1 MQPIGQG
8 FTASV
13 FGRSNYVLANPS
25 TTQDMMNNNSSVSSP
40 GPADVE
46 SDRES
51 WGVVAEKRVR
61 TWQGESE
68 QSGIAILRELKVLSA
83 SSIRRHP
90 NIVRL
95 VMYSWEESFVETP
108 TISPVLSL
116 ERATGSLAQI
126 QGARK
131 LSYAQKRGFILGVS
145 RGLSVLHSCGV
156 IHGDLKSEN
165 VLLFQQGN
173 EFVAKLCD
181 FGFSILLADTE
192 GSKTRL
198 NGGTA
203 LWMAPECLARVEIPT
218 TTLAK
223 TDVYSLGL
231 LVWRLLLDGLNPFE
245 IPGLTK
251 GRDIAELKS
260 ASTPSLLARAQF
272 SVLLI
277 DELKPRFGEIFRLLE
292 ASIQLSPSHRSLQAV
307 LYLLGDSTPAQS
319 NTNWVTLDPMDILDE
334 ACNFFDARNLPILLR
349 RRALKHLK
357 AGARTLEE
365 SVKRLHQHVT
375 FCPISQHLMQYSL
388 GDGGLDDDDDPEGA
402 LRLLTECAERQN
414 ISSQAFIVRMYDYFG
429 FEMPDAVARNANTYL
444 ANGVANGSLTAYLDY
459 ATYWPRL
466 KYQTLRAPDEFLM
479 GLRMRWSGG
488 IGMEVADQVFHLHD
502 TTLLKSRIASGMSKD
517 SLKAAYELERGNNL
531 IHGAAMKNLPST
543 ADVLIQELNVDLN
556 QRNSD
561 GDTPL
566 LLACRHGHFNMV
578 LKLLAKK
585 ANPAIANNNG
595 ETPLHWV
602 INVPDTSSTFQGML
616 VSSLLQL
623 AIKMLVEKGGNLE
636 SKAQLWSA
644 GGDWH
649 TQLKW
654 AAGTPLHRAVSRR
667 NLVAAKYLLEVG
679 ADPLATNG
687 QQGNDTATPLDIAAH
702 HHNAPML
709 KLLLDA
715 CPPRFSVN
723 TIDEY
728 GTTLFSRAISL
739 VTVTE
744 MIIIHGKQY
753 TKAIVDTVDV
763 LLAHGLNLD
772 IVQVT
777 TGFTQPQALRIR
789 KVDANMKDRNEFDA
803 LYIATY
809 YEKLA
814 WVQCI
819 LNSPKC
825 ATAVT
830 RNINRPNGSM
840 GYTPLH
846 TSIQDGRRGIFRA
859 LLSAGADPSLEIELY
874 GVRIAQELDLHNRMG
889 CLHLAA
895 TQGDPDLFFT
905 KRLLGY
911 ELDLERGDI
920 SGTTPFCLA
929 VMEAHFPVANAL
941 LAAGADINGLMGA
954 PKAPK
959 DKWNTVLERVIVQG
973 ANDVRR
979 LLYLLAP
986 ERQSAGVKTSCEVPW
1001 LTRPGPP
1008 ASMKLGS
1015 TTVLH
1020 LFLDTNEARS
1030 DSTYVACLRVLLN
1043 ACTAAKPNI
1052 LNTLASPRRWLDE
1065 DSRKDTGMTPLHLA
1079 TRYGNAVAVRML
1091 LGAGADRRVATASGA
1106 QPLLLAR
1113 EGLKRTADQIKRE
1126 MYKEVVGLLEGR
1138 NNVSIRKATSVDT
1151 EEQLLSRLI
1160 ALSVTKA

>member
-25 TTQDMMNNNSSVSSP
+25 TTPNVMNNNSSVSSP
-40 GPADVE
+40 GSANVE
-46 SDRES
+46 SDPES
-51 WGVVAEKRVR
+51 WGVVVEKRVR

-90 NIVRL
+90 NIVKL
-95 VMYSWEESFVETP
+95 IMYSWEESLDETS

-126 QGARK
+126 QGERK
-131 LSYAQKRGFILGVS
+131 LSYAQKRGIILGVS
-145 RGLSVLHSCGV
+145 RGLSALHSCGV

-165 VLLFQQGN
+165 VLLFRQGN

-203 LWMAPECLARVEIPT
+203 LWMAPECLTRVEIFT
-218 TTLAK
+218 ATLAK

-231 LVWRLLLDGLNPFE
+231 LFWRLLLDGHNPFE

-251 GRDIAELKS
+251 GHDLVELKLVS
-260 ASTPSLLARAQF
+260 KPSLLARAQF

-277 DELKPRFGEIFRLLE
+277 DELKPHFGEIFRLLG
-292 ASIQLSPSHRSLQAV
+292 ASIQLNPFHRSLRAI
-307 LYLLGDSTPAQS
+307 LYLLGDSTPARPNAS
-319 NTNWVTLDPMDILDE
+319 WVTLDPMDILDE
-334 ACNFFDARNLPILLR
+334 ARGSFDARNLSILLR

-365 SVKRLHQHVT
+365 SVKRPRQHVA
-375 FCPISQHLMQYSL
+375 FCPISLNLMQYSL
-388 GDGGLDDDDDPEGA
+388 GDGGLDDDDDPKGA
-402 LRLLTECAERQN
+402 LRLVTECAERQN
-414 ISSQAFIVRMYDYFG
+414 IISQAFIVRMYDYFG

-444 ANGVANGSLTAYLDY
+444 ANGVANGSLTACLDY
-459 ATYWPRL
+459 ATHWPRL
-466 KYQTLRAPDEFLM
+466 KYQTLGAPDDFLM
-479 GLRMRWSGG
+479 SLRTRWSGG
-488 IGMEVADQVFHLHD
+488 IGIEVADQVFDLND
-502 TTLLKSRIASGMSKD
+502 TALLKSRIASGMSKD
-517 SLKAAYELERGNNL
+517 SLKAAYGLERGNNL
-531 IHGAAMKNLPST
+531 VHGAAMMNLPST

-556 QRNSD
+556 ERNGD
-561 GDTPL
+561 GDIPL
-566 LLACRHGHFNMV
+566 LLACRHGHFNMI

-602 INVPDTSSTFQGML
+602 INVPDTSSSFQGML

-623 AIKMLVEKGGNLE
+623 AIKMLVEKGGNLN

-649 TQLKW
+649 TRLKW

-667 NLVAAKYLLEVG
+667 NLAAAKYLLEVG
-679 ADPLATNG
+679 ADPLATDS
-687 QQGNDTATPLDIAAH
+687 QQGNDTATPLDIAMH

-753 TKAIVDTVDV
+753 TKAISDTIDI

-789 KVDANMKDRNEFDA
+789 KVDANAKERNDFDA
-803 LYIATY
+803 LYLATY

-819 LNSPKC
+819 LKSPKC
-825 ATAVT
+825 AAAVT
-830 RNINRPNGSM
+830 RNINRPNGFM

-874 GVRIAQELDLHNRMG
+874 GVRIAQQLDLHNRMG

-895 TQGDPDLFFT
+895 TQGDPDVFFT

-941 LAAGADINGLMGA
+941 LAAGADINRLMGA

-959 DKWNTVLERVIVQG
+959 DKSETVLERVISQG
-973 ANDVRR
+973 ANDTRR

-986 ERQSAGVKTSCEVPW
+986 ERQTAGVKTSSEVPW

-1008 ASMKLGS
+1008 ASIKLGS

-1020 LFLDTNEARS
+1020 LFLDNNEARS
-1030 DSTYVACLRVLLN
+1030 DSTYVACLRVILN
-1043 ACTAAKPNI
+1043 ACTAMKPEI
-1052 LNTLASPRRWLDE
+1052 LNTLALPQRWLDE
-1065 DSRKDTGMTPLHLA
+1065 DSRKNTEMTPLHLA

-1091 LGAGADRRVATASGA
+1091 LEAGADRRVAIAFGV
-1106 QPLLLAR
+1106 QPMLLAT
-1113 EGLKRTADQIKRE
+1113 EGLKRTQDQTKRKGYE
-1126 MYKEVVGLLEGR
+1126 KVVKLLEGR
-1138 NNVSIRKATSVDT
+1138 DDVSIGKDAGADMGERLS
-1151 EEQLLSRLI
+1151 SRLM
-1160 ALSVTKA
+1160 ALSVA